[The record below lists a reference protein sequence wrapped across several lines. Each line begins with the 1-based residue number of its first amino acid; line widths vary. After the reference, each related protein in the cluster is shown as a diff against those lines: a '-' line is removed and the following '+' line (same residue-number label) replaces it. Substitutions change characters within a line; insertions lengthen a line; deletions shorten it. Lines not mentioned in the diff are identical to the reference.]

1 MTRTPASA
9 TEKVLHWSVAAAVL
23 IMAGTGAVMYVPWLS
38 QALGQRFWVRAAHLA
53 AALVFVLVLL
63 LVPALRWT
71 EIRRLERDLSLWQV
85 ADWDWF
91 RRPWEV
97 FASRYQPA
105 AAPPGRFN
113 GGQKLLATLAATVLV
128 LLLLTGVPMYWWGW
142 FSGQLVARARD
153 VHVLAA
159 FGLAA
164 LLAGHV
170 YLALFSPYGLLQGRF
185 GRQAGLPTDWS
196 ETR

>member
-23 IMAGTGAVMYVPWLS
+23 VMAATGTVMYVPSLS
-38 QALGQRFWVRAAHLA
+38 QAVGERFWVRAAHLA
-53 AALVFVLVLL
+53 AALIFVLVLL

-71 EIRRLERDLSLWQV
+71 EIRRLERGLSFWEV

-91 RRPWEV
+91 RRPWGV

-105 AAPPGRFN
+105 AAPAGRFN
-113 GGQKLLATLAATVLV
+113 GGQKLLATLAGAVLA

-142 FSGQLVARARD
+142 FSGHLVARARD
-153 VHVLAA
+153 LHVLAA
-159 FGLAA
+159 LGLAA
-164 LLAGHV
+164 LLLGHV
-170 YLALFSPYGLLQGRF
+170 YLALFSPYGLLQGR
-185 GRQAGLPTDWS
+185 RASQAGLPTDRS

>member
-38 QALGQRFWVRAAHLA
+38 QAVGQRFWVRAAHLA
-53 AALVFVLVLL
+53 AALVFVLALL

-71 EIRRLERDLSLWQV
+71 EVRRLERDLSFWEV

-105 AAPPGRFN
+105 PAPLGRFN

-159 FGLAA
+159 LGLSA

-185 GRQAGLPTDWS
+185 GPQAGLPTDRS

>member
-9 TEKVLHWSVAAAVL
+9 TEKVVHWSVAAAVL
-23 IMAGTGAVMYVPWLS
+23 VMAATGTVMYVPMLS
-38 QALGQRFWVRAAHLA
+38 QAVGERFWVRAAHLA

-71 EIRRLERDLSLWQV
+71 EIRRLERGLSVWEV

-91 RRPWEV
+91 RRPWGV
-97 FASRYQPA
+97 FASSFQHA

-128 LLLLTGVPMYWWGW
+128 LLLVTGVPMYWWGW

-153 VHVLAA
+153 LHVLAA
-159 FGLAA
+159 FGLVA
-164 LLAGHV
+164 LLLGHV
-170 YLALFSPYGLLQGRF
+170 YLALFSPYGLLQRRSD
-185 GRQAGLPTDWS
+185 RQVGLPMDRS